1 MRDVVNLDYAVL
13 IPEYFLGGLAIV
25 IIAIDLMLPKV
36 RKETLPVV
44 AGLGLIA
51 AFFISLAYVNDTKDF
66 AGLFYV
72 DDFTTFFRCFF
83 IAITFAIVVASYHFV
98 QQSLKNPAEYYA
110 LLVISTIG
118 AIFMAGAKELL
129 TAYIGLEIL
138 SFSLYV
144 LVSYAR
150 TDESVEAG
158 MKYMLLGAFASALL
172 LYGISFIYG
181 TSGSTSYSEIAAGF
195 EAGTSGFTLGTLVG
209 LTLIVAGLGFKVSAV
224 PFHMWTPD
232 AYQGA
237 PLPIT
242 AYLSATSKAAG
253 FAMLLRLF
261 SSALMPVIDD
271 WRFMMAALS
280 ATTMLVGNL
289 VALQQ
294 TNMKRLFAYSSI
306 GQVGYMLMAL
316 VALSQDVTSALL
328 LHMIGYV
335 VTNLAGFTAIIAYH
349 NATGAD
355 EIRDFRGMA
364 ERAPLLAGVT
374 AAALF
379 SLAGMPLFAGFL
391 TKFIFF
397 QSVAD
402 AHYLWLAAVA
412 VVASFI
418 SLYYYLQVIRV
429 MYVSQPDDYTRFN
442 VPLLLKAS
450 VVVLTVGVFFVGLYP
465 APLFDLT
472 DSVASALFNV

>member
-13 IPEYFLGGLAIV
+13 IPEYFLGLVAIA
-25 IIAIDLMLPKV
+25 IIAVDLLAPKL
-36 RKETLPVV
+36 RKEALPVI
-44 AGLGLIA
+44 AGLGLIV
-51 AFFISLAYVNDTKDF
+51 AFFISLAYVDTTDDF
-66 AGLFYV
+66 AGLFFV
-72 DDFTTFFRCFF
+72 DDYTTFFRCFF
-83 IAITFAIVVASYHFV
+83 IAVTFAIVIASYQFV
-98 QQSLKNPAEYYA
+98 QQSLRHPAEYYS
-110 LLVISTIG
+110 LLLISTIG
-118 AIFMAGAKELL
+118 AIFMAGAQELL

-144 LVSYAR
+144 LVSYSR
-150 TDESVEAG
+150 NNESVEAG

-181 TSGSTSYSEIAAGF
+181 TSGSTSYAEIASAF
-195 EAGTSGFTLGTLVG
+195 EEGTSGFTLGTLIG
-209 LTLIVAGLGFKVSAV
+209 LTLIVAGLGFKVAAV

-253 FAMLLRLF
+253 FALLLRLF
-261 SSALMPVIDD
+261 SGALMPVIDD
-271 WRFMMAALS
+271 WQFMLAAI
-280 ATTMLVGNL
+280 AAITMIVGNL

-294 TNMKRLFAYSSI
+294 HNLKRLLAYSSI
-306 GQVGYMLMAL
+306 GQVGYMLMGI

-328 LHMIGYV
+328 LHMVGYV
-335 VTNLAGFTAIIAYH
+335 ITNLAAFTAVIAYH
-349 NATGAD
+349 NASGAD
-355 EIRDFRGMA
+355 EIEDFRGMSD
-364 ERAPLLAGVT
+364 RAPLLAAVT

-391 TKFIFF
+391 TKFILF
-397 QSVAD
+397 QSVAEAD
-402 AHYLWLAAVA
+402 YFWLAGVA

-418 SLYYYLQVIRV
+418 SLYYYLQVMRV
-429 MYVSQPDDYTRFN
+429 MYVSQPPEYTRYN
-442 VPLLLKAS
+442 VPLLMQAS

-465 APLFDLT
+465 APLFELT
-472 DSVASALFNV
+472 DSVSAVLFN